1 MWLSTEKV
9 ESARQQACVGSGA
22 LSAFPCSSTHVVQ
35 PSGPTGLMEM
45 HFLQLRFEQ
54 NCQARPFEEEKDF
67 TRLQYCILL
76 FLEILSVLTIQLS
89 SSEHNCT
96 QCEL

>member
-22 LSAFPCSSTHVVQ
+22 LSAFPYSSTHVVQ
-35 PSGPTGLMEM
+35 PSGPTGLTEM

-54 NCQARPFEEEKDF
+54 NCQARPFEAEEDF
-67 TRLQYCILL
+67 TRLQYCSLL
-76 FLEILSVLTIQLS
+76 YVEILSVLTIQLCS
-89 SSEHNCT
+89 SRHNCT